1 MPVPILITD
10 LSTTAAS
17 NFPSGGDSP
26 ASLDDVQRAHASFI
40 AKLRDESA
48 TLTTAQ
54 TLTNK
59 TLTSPVLTTPA
70 LGTPA
75 SGVVTNLTG
84 TASININGTVGA
96 TTPAAGAFTTVSASG
111 DSSLIA
117 NGAGRIVGNGTPANY
132 AISDAGGELTIN
144 WYNGLKIQTAGGV
157 ERAAVSN
164 TGLAVTGVV
173 TPEADNTRTLG
184 TAPLRWSTV
193 YAGTG
198 TINTSDAREKTPVRG
213 MTANEVSA
221 AKQLSQEIG
230 AYKFLD
236 AVAAKGAGARE
247 HIGMTVQRVIE
258 IMQAHGLN
266 PFNYGFICYDAWV
279 DVFVEHPAIEATED
293 VPAVAAWTEQ
303 TQSAGNRYGF
313 RMDELLMFISRGFEA
328 RLAALE
334 AV

>member
-17 NFPSGGDSP
+17 NYPSGGDSP
-26 ASLDDVQRAHASFI
+26 ATLDDVQRAHASFI

-59 TLTSPVLTTPA
+59 TLTTPV
-70 LGTPA
+70 
-75 SGVVTNLTG
+75 
-84 TASININGTVGA
+84 INGFSGTGNGAVAGNLSATGKLTVGTKAILEAPSWDTGYLALRHSALAETAA
-96 TTPAAGAFTTVSASG
+96 TSALFQSAGGGTFLNSATG
-111 DSSLIA
+111 QSLYLGI
-117 NGAGRIVGNGTPANY
+117 NGAVVGNV
-132 AISDAGGELTIN
+132 
-144 WYNGLKIQTAGGV
+144 TA
-157 ERAAVSN
+157 

-198 TINTSDAREKTPVRG
+198 TINTSDAREKTSVRPLI
-213 MTANEVSA
+213 TNEINA
-221 AKQLSQEIG
+221 AKALSAEIG

-236 AVAAKGAGARE
+236 AVAAKGAAARE
-247 HIGMTVQRVIE
+247 HIGMTVQRAIE
-258 IMQAHGLN
+258 IMTANGLD
-266 PFNYGFICYDAWV
+266 PFNYGFVCYDAWS
-279 DVFVEHPAIEATED
+279 DVLGD
-293 VPAVAAWTEQ
+293 GEQ
-303 TQSAGNRYGF
+303 TQTAGDRYAF
-313 RMDELLMFISRGFEA
+313 RMDELMMFIARGFEA

-334 AV
+334 AA